1 MRRKTVRAMVLFPDP
16 GEHAGATLL
25 LAYLDHVVLFVGTRE
40 ELFEAPMLQFAL
52 QRHEYGPVYTTT
64 STYQLS

>member
-1 MRRKTVRAMVLFPDP
+1 MCAMVLSPDL
-16 GEHAGATLL
+16 GQNAGAALL
-25 LAYLDHVVLFVGTRE
+25 LAYLNHIVLFVGTRE
-40 ELFEAPMLQFAL
+40 ELLETPMLQFAL